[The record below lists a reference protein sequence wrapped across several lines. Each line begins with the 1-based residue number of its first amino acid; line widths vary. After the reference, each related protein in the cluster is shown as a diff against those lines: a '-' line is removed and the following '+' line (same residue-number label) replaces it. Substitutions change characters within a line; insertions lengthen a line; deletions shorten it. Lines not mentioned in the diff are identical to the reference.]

1 MCRKNT
7 EGYIQEG
14 WHLPSVKGKMW
25 GGRRGEEEWREKQ
38 KQPKKSRTVNI
49 EEVHMQI
56 KYSIFA
62 AFHMCA

>member
-1 MCRKNT
+1 MR
-7 EGYIQEG
+7 GAG
-14 WHLPSVKGKMW
+14 
-25 GGRRGEEEWREKQ
+25 RGEEKWREKQ
-38 KQPKKSRTVNI
+38 KQLKKSRTVNI